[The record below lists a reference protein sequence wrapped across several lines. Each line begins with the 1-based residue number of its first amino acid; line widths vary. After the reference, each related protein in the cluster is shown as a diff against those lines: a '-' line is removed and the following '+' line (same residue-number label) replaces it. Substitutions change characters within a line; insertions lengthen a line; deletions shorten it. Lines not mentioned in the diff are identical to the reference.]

1 MTFKRENPNQIVA
14 PQPKKRQCQR
24 NVVSSKSPAVAG
36 PGRQTSDAS
45 HNLIKTVEAPLNI
58 CDLDDDCLLQIFEH
72 LIISE
77 LANMWSV
84 NKRFRETTELTF
96 HRRHI
101 DDFVFDNIIGVSAN
115 YKRIFQSF
123 GRSFKSLVMSRKSFD
138 ATIFDAEIVRWLANH
153 CYGNLQS
160 LELNGFSLVIP
171 EGDNDLRLN
180 MSRLVSSLTT
190 LRLNGVEMLHCGTV
204 FQSLSELIHLHLEN
218 VRMDFVTGN
227 HLTRGYPHLQSAHL
241 RDVFLSDC
249 TFDHAH
255 FTFHK
260 FFGENSTIPSLNL
273 NNFFISSSTPTY
285 HVVDL
290 ITSHAPMLEDLT
302 IQLTRDSEVTKLYR
316 LDYLRKLKLELP
328 NRSCAGFMLSLL
340 SRKATLTHLDVMAS
354 DRNAEAFFHVIGTFN
369 SLQSVV
375 LRRAS
380 KVHAHWDFA
389 YATRGL
395 TNLVDFRT
403 NCFEF
408 SFTDTLIKFCERNPM
423 LEVLWIN
430 EDDAVMFVD
439 LEQYESFAAK
449 RSPTAPK
456 LVIFIMMSLS
466 NCYRIRVIRDNLT
479 VVYSGD
485 WDHSDLGSN
494 WDPLSGLYRD
504 ESVGQFFDYCRNCKD
519 DEFGLTFNFA
529 LK

>member
-1 MTFKRENPNQIVA
+1 MVLP
-14 PQPKKRQCQR
+14 
-24 NVVSSKSPAVAG
+24 KSPAVAG
-36 PGRQTSDAS
+36 PGRQTSDTSAS
-45 HNLIKTVEAPLNI
+45 LAKAVDPTLNF
-58 CDLDDDCLLQIFEH
+58 CDLVDDCLLQIFDH
-72 LIISE
+72 LNVME

-84 NKRFRETTELTF
+84 NKRFRATAELAF

-101 DDFVFDNIIGVSAN
+101 DDFVLDKIDGVSAN

-138 ATIFDAEIVRWLANH
+138 ATIFDADIIRWMASH

-180 MSRLVSSLTT
+180 MSKLMSTVTT
-190 LRLNGVEMLHCGTV
+190 LRLNGVDMQHCGTM
-204 FQSLSELIHLHLEN
+204 FESLSGLNHLHLEN
-218 VRMDFVTGN
+218 VHMDFVTGN
-227 HLTRGYPHLQSAHL
+227 HLAREHPHLQSAHL
-241 RDVFLSDC
+241 RDVYLTDC
-249 TFDHAH
+249 TFDHAS

-260 FFGENSTIPSLNL
+260 FFGENSTIPTLNL

-316 LDYLRKLKLELP
+316 FDHLRKLKLELP
-328 NRSCAGFMLSLL
+328 NNSCAGFLLSLL
-340 SRKATLTHLDVMAS
+340 SRKATLTHLDVTAS
-354 DRNAEAFFHVIGTFN
+354 DRNPEAFFHTIGTFN

-375 LRRAS
+375 LRRTS
-380 KVHAHWDFA
+380 KIHTHWDFA

-403 NCFEF
+403 NCFDF
-408 SFTDTLIKFCERNPM
+408 SWTDKLIKFCERNPK

-430 EDDAVMFVD
+430 EDDGAMFVD
-439 LEQYESFAAK
+439 LEQYETFAAN

-456 LVIFIMMSLS
+456 LVILIMMALS
-466 NCYRIRVIRDNLT
+466 NNYRICVIRDNLT

-485 WDHSDLGSN
+485 WSVSELDTN
-494 WDPLSGLYRD
+494 WDPLSGRYTD
-504 ESVGQFFDYCRNCKD
+504 ESVRNFLEYCRNCKE
-519 DEFGLTFNFA
+519 DEFGLTLGFD
-529 LK
+529 LE